1 MSQQTHVKVPDYE
14 WFDLICLCHA
24 ALAQDSPE
32 SPTFYLN
39 QILSRLDAFKYP
51 GLREQ
56 IEQYLAEKK
65 YIPEIK
71 LELSK

>member
-14 WFDLICLCHA
+14 WFDLICLGHA

-39 QILSRLDAFKYP
+39 QILSRLVAFMFP
-51 GLREQ
+51 GLRKQ
-56 IEQYLAEKK
+56 IEEYLAEKK
-65 YIPEIK
+65 YLPEVK